1 MDNLVVLADGQAA
14 PANTSEPPRRPK
26 WSDTLQYIANPE
38 KFCRD
43 NLAEY
48 GPIFKT
54 SVFGGTTVFVGSAP
68 ANKMAFNG
76 DNSYTKI
83 GLPATTMEMFGE
95 HSLFQRPDL
104 HRDRK
109 SALRPGFTGRMLAN
123 YMPHM
128 DQVLNEH
135 LQTWQ
140 TEQPVS
146 LMKMIEEVSFDL
158 LAPLLLGIRLDQGDS
173 ALAGLPIATKAELK
187 QQYKTFFDGFY
198 GLVKWNSPLTTF
210 GRGKRARAKLM
221 AFMEAVIAQRR
232 QSGLAA
238 TPDFLSMMLMAQ
250 QDNPEGVFNDE
261 LVANQ
266 CLLQLWASYYEVS
279 GLLAS
284 WMYQLGEQPEVIKQL
299 RTEQAQ
305 VLGDD
310 PTATLPTM
318 EQLKQLTF
326 LEATIKE
333 TLRILPPSSTAT
345 RTLTKSVLLDDML
358 FKHGWNIIAEPRIA
372 HAIPEHFSN
381 PNAYNPKRFLPEQG
395 EGRAYEFIPFGGG
408 VHACLGAQMA
418 MVSNKLFAI
427 HLLHKLDWQL
437 LGKADFVQ
445 FPLRK
450 IKGNYQIQLRSKSQ
464 VPAS

>member
-1 MDNLVVLADGQAA
+1 MDPAIDSLVILADGQAT
-14 PANTSEPPRRPK
+14 PTNRSEPPRRPK

-76 DNSYTKI
+76 DNSYTTI

-109 SALRPGFTGRMLAN
+109 SALRPGFTGRMLAD

-128 DQVLNEH
+128 HQVLGEH
-135 LQTWQ
+135 LQTWP
-140 TEQPVS
+140 TDQPAN
-146 LMKMIEEVSFDL
+146 LMAIIESAAFDL
-158 LAPLLLGIRLDQGDS
+158 LAPLLLGIRLDQGD
-173 ALAGLPIATKAELK
+173 AVLADLPITTKAQLK

-198 GLVKWNSPLTTF
+198 GLVNWNIPLTTF
-210 GRGKRARAKLM
+210 GRGKRARAKLID
-221 AFMEAVIAQRR
+221 FMKAVIAQRR
-232 QSGLAA
+232 QSDVVA

-250 QDNPEGVFNDE
+250 QDNPDGVFNDT
-261 LVANQ
+261 LIANQ

-284 WMYQLGEQPEVIKQL
+284 WMYQLGEQSDIIERL
-299 RTEQAQ
+299 RTEQTQ
-305 VLGDD
+305 VLGDS

-326 LEATIKE
+326 LDATIKE

-345 RTLTKSVLLDDML
+345 RTLTKTVVLDGMV
-358 FKHGWNIIAEPRIA
+358 FEQGWNIIAEPRIA
-372 HAIPEHFSN
+372 HAMEQHFAN
-381 PNAYNPKRFLPEQG
+381 PDAYNPERFLSEQG

-427 HLLHKLDWQL
+427 HLLQAFDWQL

-450 IKGNYQIQLRSKSQ
+450 IKESYQVQLKKRG
-464 VPAS
+464 

>member
-1 MDNLVVLADGQAA
+1 MDAAPDSLVVLADGQVA

-43 NLAEY
+43 NFAEY

-109 SALRPGFTGRMLAN
+109 SALRPGFTGRMLAD

-128 DQVLNEH
+128 HQVLGEH
-135 LQTWQ
+135 LQTWR
-140 TEQPVS
+140 TDQPVA
-146 LMKMIEEVSFDL
+146 LMAIVEAVTFDI
-158 LAPLLLGIRLDQGDS
+158 LAPLLLGIPLDQGD
-173 ALAGLPIATKAELK
+173 AVLAELPIATKAELK
-187 QQYKTFFDGFY
+187 QEYKTFFDGFY
-198 GLVKWNSPLTTF
+198 GLVKWNNPLTTF
-210 GRGKRARAKLM
+210 GRGKRARAKLIG
-221 AFMEAVIAQRR
+221 FMQAVITQRR
-232 QSGLAA
+232 QSDLVA

-250 QDNPEGVFNDE
+250 QENPKSVFNDE
-261 LVANQ
+261 LIANQ

-284 WMYQLGEQPEVIKQL
+284 WLYQLGEQPGVIARL
-299 RTEQAQ
+299 RAEQTE
-305 VLGDD
+305 VLGAN
-310 PTATLPTM
+310 PTAALPTM

-326 LEATIKE
+326 LDATIKE

-345 RTLTKSVLLDDML
+345 RTLTKPIVLDGML
-358 FKHGWNIIAEPRIA
+358 FEQGWNIIAEPRIA
-372 HAIPEHFSN
+372 HAMPEHFSE
-381 PNAYNPKRFLPEQG
+381 PDTYSPERFLPEQG
-395 EGRAYEFIPFGGG
+395 EGQAYEFIPFGGG

-418 MVSNKLFAI
+418 MISNKLFAI
-427 HLLHKLDWQL
+427 HLLQKFDWQL
-437 LGKADFVQ
+437 LGKASFVQ

-450 IKGNYQIQLRSKSQ
+450 IKENYQIQLRRK
-464 VPAS
+464 